1 METLYIAQSVDEQ
14 ENQVF
19 IASTEPTEAPS
30 GAFRYDYKGY
40 FGCDCHC
47 TLEIDGN
54 LVICTEDEDNEGT
67 SITNMAEHLATR
79 VCYNFGI
86 DPYQLTWIE
95 HYPERGDKRDPL
107 PESWDIATFQIAQ
120 ARDGVLR
127 CLKPDWKRIERDA
140 VEALKSN
147 TTEEVNPC

>member
-1 METLYIAQSVDEQ
+1 
-14 ENQVF
+14 
-19 IASTEPTEAPS
+19 
-30 GAFRYDYKGY
+30 
-40 FGCDCHC
+40 
-47 TLEIDGN
+47 
-54 LVICTEDEDNEGT
+54 
-67 SITNMAEHLATR
+67 MAEHLATR

-127 CLKPDWKRIERDA
+127 CLKPAWKRIERDA